1 MEAAGQNIYGGLAQ
15 LGKLQATLG
24 LVLAFCIASSCCA
37 SGGMTIKNAAADKHT
52 ATASAVVSGATCT
65 SNVCT
70 GTGTY
75 TVSGQTYTLP
85 LKTGVP
91 APANIKIMYNPSKP
105 SDAVQSKMSPAVGYA
120 LIMGG
125 FCLVMCA
132 IIGYW
137 LTTTYKPIA
146 ALGGVSAVGQ
156 IGDAIF

>member
-1 MEAAGQNIYGGLAQ
+1 MAAVGQNIYGGLAQ

-24 LVLAFCIASSCCA
+24 LVLAFCIAASCCA
-37 SGGMTIKNAAADKHT
+37 SGGVTIKNAAADKHT

-75 TVSGQTYTLP
+75 TVSGQTYTLGVT
-85 LKTGVP
+85 TGVP
-91 APANIKIMYNPSKP
+91 APANVNIIYDPVKP
-105 SDAVQSKMSPAVGYA
+105 SDAIQNKTSPAVGYA

-132 IIGYW
+132 LIGYW
-137 LTTTYKPIA
+137 LTMTYKPVA
-146 ALGGVSAVGQ
+146 ALGGAGAIGQ